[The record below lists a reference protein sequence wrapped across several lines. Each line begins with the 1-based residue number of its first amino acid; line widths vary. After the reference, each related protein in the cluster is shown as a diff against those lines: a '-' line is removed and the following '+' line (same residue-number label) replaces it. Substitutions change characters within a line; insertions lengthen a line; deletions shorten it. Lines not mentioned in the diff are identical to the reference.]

1 MAREFNFTTAT
12 VSDLVS
18 TFGIPM
24 ATANDITTRKPRSVA
39 ELLEVE
45 GMSTKMFCQC
55 STYLTIYMLRI
66 VS

>member
-18 TFGIPM
+18 TFRISM

-39 ELLEVE
+39 ELLEVKS
-45 GMSTKMFCQC
+45 MSTNNAFVNVQH
-55 STYLTIYMLRI
+55 T
-66 VS
+66 